1 MKESPYSTEK
11 LPSYSENALPNY
23 TDPSSTAQHSPFS
36 PFLHSVN
43 KTRTSNIRN
52 LLSTNVLPHLYDSAR
67 AGLSKTT
74 LVFIPSNVSSLQPQP
89 FSSSAIADDGPFGAA
104 AADNFPGETIIG
116 FPSAENLHIIRLHG
130 AENTVD
136 FWRQEAVVRD
146 LNSQLKDELE
156 KSGHRVV
163 GEVTGGEGGIAI
175 SAAEREILARRESF
189 RNAQWMSTKKKAVG
203 PGEVDIGVECRE
215 ISLRVENEIGLFET
229 RSGKAVIVRVE
240 VGS

>member
-1 MKESPYSTEK
+1 MKESPYSSEK
-11 LPSYSENALPNY
+11 LPGYSENALPSY
-23 TDPSSTAQHSPFS
+23 SESSTTTQHSPFS

-52 LLSTNVLPHLYDSAR
+52 LLSTHILPHLYDSAG

-74 LVFIPSNVSSLQPQP
+74 LVFIPSNVSSLQPQS
-89 FSSSAIADDGPFGAA
+89 FSSSTVTDNGPFGGA

-116 FPSAENLHIIRLHG
+116 FPSAENLHLIRLHG

-136 FWRQEAVVRD
+136 FWRQEAVIRD
-146 LNSQLKDELE
+146 LNSQLEE
-156 KSGHRVV
+156 EFERSGHRVV
-163 GEVTGGEGGIAI
+163 VNAMTGGA
-175 SAAEREILARRESF
+175 SAAEREILARRESI
-189 RNAQWMSTKKKAVG
+189 RNSQWMSTKQKVVG

-215 ISLRVENEIGLFET
+215 VSLRVENEIGLFET